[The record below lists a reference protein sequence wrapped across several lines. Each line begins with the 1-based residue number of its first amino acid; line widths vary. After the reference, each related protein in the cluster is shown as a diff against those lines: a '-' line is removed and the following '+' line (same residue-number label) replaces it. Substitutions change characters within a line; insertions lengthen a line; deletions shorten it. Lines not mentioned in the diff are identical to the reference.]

1 MVRLAVKAVQARVA
15 RPVVPRA
22 VRPVVQQVVLVQRA
36 PQALP
41 LLAPL
46 PLFRRSSR

>member
-1 MVRLAVKAVQARVA
+1 VVRLAVKAVQARVA
-15 RPVVPRA
+15 RPVVPR
-22 VRPVVQQVVLVQRA
+22 VVQQVVLVQRA